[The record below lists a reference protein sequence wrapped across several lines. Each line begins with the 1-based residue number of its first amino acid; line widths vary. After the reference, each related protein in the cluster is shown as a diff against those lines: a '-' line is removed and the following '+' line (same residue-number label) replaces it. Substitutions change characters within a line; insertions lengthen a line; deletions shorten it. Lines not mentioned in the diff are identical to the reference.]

1 MTHTHTH
8 HAGPCRVSCVPI
20 ARPSWRHLTVCAKG
34 KMSEITRSTIQCVA
48 LKRKSWIH
56 DTLSDAAVG
65 GGGSLCCDNRRRT
78 KASAAWLMVSSPR
91 PQAVTE
97 QPAVRWRSWS
107 TWQIELAKVFFLHN
121 KKPLLTN
128 NKKNNNKSPS
138 LCPSL
143 SYSLAFEMHF
153 PISYL
158 LRQMMLSEVR
168 WGVIISTQSG
178 PIHWYLKWFANMAS
192 PHYIVITGG
201 SNYCPRA
208 CTWQMQGS
216 ILSFLYS
223 RFHTDMT

>member
-1 MTHTHTH
+1 MTYGVIAKTSGCYGA
-8 HAGPCRVSCVPI
+8 AGSTMEVLVNLANRTC
-20 ARPSWRHLTVCAKG
+20 KG
-34 KMSEITRSTIQCVA
+34 F
-48 LKRKSWIH
+48 
-56 DTLSDAAVG
+56 
-65 GGGSLCCDNRRRT
+65 
-78 KASAAWLMVSSPR
+78 
-91 PQAVTE
+91 
-97 QPAVRWRSWS
+97 
-107 TWQIELAKVFFLHN
+107 FFLHN